1 MKGETD
7 RPLVRLRR
15 HLPQMEFN
23 RAGQVKT
30 SYQIRNDRKRAGFCE
45 SCQIDPVQCYEF
57 TKGIFGTTKK
67 IPLTIP
73 GQVFDGKCLKCHPN
87 MAPAHWRVSN
97 ESDKN
102 DDRASFVRP
111 GGARNFH
118 TTPPARERYL
128 GNGHHD
134 IRREQEHGVEDEM
147 VHETITNVMGQTLT
161 VLRSKKKVNTSG
173 QVNGINDVDND
184 HRTNLHRPIS
194 PEAASHDH
202 LLNHASDYGE
212 QKSEEDEDDETL
224 DVLGQ
229 MVRQHLA
236 SRQEA
241 PRMDPTNFIP
251 GAELIP
257 EIQDDASALTMPTV
271 FVDDGTVASRSK
283 IVKTNSQNSNGGGNN
298 ISTVREPSYNSTSQ
312 SGSGSHRSL
321 SSHELHEP
329 AVPHNLDDIYLHS
342 ADESSPHIDVVRDI
356 VSDCTQNG
364 NDEGAIEVVRQAL
377 TDTDSSN
384 LAIFCLTTLWVLIR
398 KSDENRRIVLH
409 GSRNEETPDDETPFG
424 AIINVM
430 INFELV
436 AEIQTRGCGV
446 IWSLSMNPDDRK
458 DVAQLGGCQVILQA
472 MLMHTNDES
481 LQVMALGALK
491 VLSFSVVGQS
501 TLRQISASSV
511 VAANMSRHIKNPT
524 IQSEGCTI
532 ICNLATGPNHFMIA
546 VTAEEINAIVNSII
560 SHPESASIQ
569 EMAMFALMNLSS
581 SLTNVELMRRNAK
594 LYEALELAFSKNPDV
609 VGEDVQVLCQNLK
622 AQRQHLK

>member
-1 MKGETD
+1 LE
-7 RPLVRLRR
+7 
-15 HLPQMEFN
+15 Q
-23 RAGQVKT
+23 
-30 SYQIRNDRKRAGFCE
+30 RKRFP
-45 SCQIDPVQCYEF
+45 S
-57 TKGIFGTTKK
+57 
-67 IPLTIP
+67 LS
-73 GQVFDGKCLKCHPN
+73 GQVFDGKCLKCHPS

-97 ESDKN
+97 EGDES
-102 DDRASFVRP
+102 DRASFVRQ

-118 TTPPARERYL
+118 TAPPAQDRYL
-128 GNGHHD
+128 RNGHHNN
-134 IRREQEHGVEDEM
+134 RRDQEHGEEKEM
-147 VHETITNVMGQTLT
+147 VEETITNVMGETLT
-161 VLRSKKKVNTSG
+161 VLRSKKKRNTP
-173 QVNGINDVDND
+173 DND
-184 HRTNLHRPIS
+184 QSQPTS
-194 PEAASHDH
+194 PGAASPDH
-202 LLNHASDYGE
+202 FLNHASYYGR
-212 QKSEEDEDDETL
+212 QKSEEDDDDEL

-251 GAELIP
+251 GAELVP

-271 FVDDGTVASRSK
+271 FADDGSFVSRSR
-283 IVKTNSQNSNGGGNN
+283 IVQPNALNSNRGVNN
-298 ISTVREPSYNSTSQ
+298 VSTAREPSYKSTSQ

-329 AVPHNLDDIYLHS
+329 NVPHNFEDNYLQS
-342 ADESSPHIDVVRDI
+342 ADESSPDIDVVRNI
-356 VSDCTQNG
+356 VSDCTQND

-409 GSRNEETPDDETPFG
+409 GSRNEETPDDQTPFG
-424 AIINVM
+424 AIINAM

-472 MLMHTNDES
+472 MLMHTDDES
-481 LQVMALGALK
+481 LNVMALGAFK

-511 VAANMSRHIKNPT
+511 VAASMSRHIKNPA

-532 ICNLATGPNHFMIA
+532 ICNLATGPNHFIIT
-546 VTAEEINAIVNSII
+546 VTEEEINAIVNSII
-560 SHPESASIQ
+560 SHPESSSIQ
-569 EMAMFALMNLSS
+569 EGAMFALMNLSS
-581 SLTNVELMRRNAK
+581 SLANVELMRRNVK
-594 LYEALELAFSKNPDV
+594 LYQALELAFSKNPDE
-609 VGEDVQVLCQNLK
+609 VGGDVQVLCQNLK
-622 AQRQHLK
+622 AQRLE